1 MNRLQVE
8 RKPLLVPINE
18 ETKHE
23 GENRPT
29 KTELQKILKISVDN
43 CLPVVSSSHR
53 LFPDLTQKA
62 VDELPPPPKIDKY
75 KLARFLTEKAIREKK
90 IFTISGPYPIIRTAL
105 RKRGWVERKYL
116 HKHEAQ
122 EHKEDR
128 NETERD
134 NGGKNE
140 SKIALHEET
149 SPCNNSGDIHEIM
162 SRLVR
167 NEETSFYWTI
177 KKDAVDYYSL
187 HCEQMLNHYA
197 RTGSFTTKIGLCL
210 HMRNLPW
217 YVSANP
223 NAFFPRCYAICIED
237 EKYDFIQD
245 FRKTAASSI
254 LKWVVNL
261 DISGDHDQS
270 KTGNLQKKVVAG
282 GMDVKMTD
290 SNECCVKELP
300 GELIEM
306 ALKVCETYLQQIEHE
321 DIDIDAENSSVLS
334 DREWDQ
340 LIEQYYSLIH
350 EGAVICAA
358 ENYFSRC
365 QKILQK
371 IMLANPQRDID
382 GLHNIWIIKP
392 GAKSRGREIVC
403 KKQLQDILK
412 FVEPTDQF
420 PVKDHK
426 WVVQKYIES
435 PLLIYDTKFDIR
447 QWFLVTDWNPLT
459 IWFYKESYLRFS
471 TQRFS
476 LDNLHS
482 SIHLCN
488 NSIQKNYKNATDR
501 SSHLP
506 YHNMWTSSKFQEY
519 LQKRGLGHVWY
530 NIIYPSMKKTI
541 ICTMKLVQ
549 DQVEPRRSS
558 FELYGAD
565 FILGADF
572 KPWLIEINSSPTMF
586 PSTPITSDLCAQ
598 VQEDTIKVVIDRKHD
613 RTCDTGKFEILWR
626 QPMLDIPPFNPTDLL
641 VEGINVR
648 RLKKHMAAI
657 NNFTFLEPL
666 VGVPQ
671 SAIHQE
677 NKRESMTP
685 VNDRQNVRVK
695 HRNSI
700 SCTLPKTLKKP
711 QEKDVKVKAISKKL
725 PKPIDFPRIIDCRE
739 TSAFFDKKKS
749 KGIKEPSHQPGSQGA
764 TCSQKAHSLDWALL
778 QPSTETGPQNAN
790 KKTACLI
797 CGDEFQLEKNC
808 KRCSSFC
815 ATVLQGGSYLPM
827 SACSPP
833 EKMAKSRLAVPRYSH
848 PKYF

>member
-1 MNRLQVE
+1 MNRLQAE
-8 RKPLLVPINE
+8 RKSLLVPLNE

-23 GENRPT
+23 GENRLT
-29 KTELQKILKISVDN
+29 KVELPLQKILKITVDN
-43 CLPVVSSSHR
+43 CLPVVSSHQG

-62 VDELPPPPKIDKY
+62 VDEFLPPPKIDKY
-75 KLARFLTEKAIREKK
+75 KLARFLTEKAIRERR
-90 IFTISGPYPIIRTAL
+90 IFTISGPYPVIRNSL
-105 RKRGWVERKYL
+105 RKRGWVERKYPL
-116 HKHEAQ
+116 KYEPQ
-122 EHKEDR
+122 EHKEEG
-128 NETERD
+128 NETEHD

-140 SKIALHEET
+140 SKPALREEEI
-149 SPCNNSGDIHEIM
+149 PCNNSGDIHDIM

-187 HCEQMLNHYA
+187 HSDQMLNHYA

-223 NAFFPRCYAICIED
+223 NAFFPRCYAICIDD

-254 LKWVVNL
+254 LKWVVKL
-261 DISGDHDQS
+261 DITGDHDQS
-270 KTGNLQKKVVAG
+270 STGSLHTKAET
-282 GMDVKMTD
+282 TD
-290 SNECCVKELP
+290 PNESNIKELP

-306 ALKVCETYLQQIEHE
+306 ALKVCETYLQQLEHD
-321 DIDIDAENSSVLS
+321 DIDIEAENSPVLS
-334 DREWDQ
+334 DTEWDQ

-350 EGAVICAA
+350 EGGVICNA
-358 ENYFSRC
+358 ENYLTQC
-365 QKILQK
+365 QKILHK
-371 IMLANPQRDID
+371 IILANPQHGID

-403 KKQLQDILK
+403 KKRLQDILK
-412 FVEPTDQF
+412 LVEPTDQF
-420 PVKDHK
+420 PIKDHK

-501 SSHLP
+501 SPQLP

-519 LQKRGLGHVWY
+519 LQKRGLGHVWR
-530 NIIYPSMKKTI
+530 NIIYPSMKRNI
-541 ICTMKLVQ
+541 ICTMKVVQ

-565 FILGADF
+565 FILGDDF

-613 RTCDTGKFEILWR
+613 KSCDTGKFELLWR
-626 QPMLDIPPFNPTDLL
+626 QSLLDIPPFNPTDLL
-641 VEGINVR
+641 VEGISVR
-648 RLKKHMAAI
+648 RLKKHPSTFS
-657 NNFTFLEPL
+657 NFNFLEPL
-666 VGVPQ
+666 MGVPQ
-671 SAIHQE
+671 STPSQE
-677 NKRESMTP
+677 NKRESMSP
-685 VNDRQNVRVK
+685 VNDKQNVRFK
-695 HRNSI
+695 HRNSM
-700 SCTLPKTLKKP
+700 SYTLPKAFKKP
-711 QEKDVKVKAISKKL
+711 QEKDVKVKPVLKKVA
-725 PKPIDFPRIIDCRE
+725 KPIDFPRIVDGHEASSFTDR
-739 TSAFFDKKKS
+739 KKN
-749 KGIKEPSHQPGSQGA
+749 KGIKELNHQHGSQGA
-764 TCSQKAHSLDWALL
+764 TSSQNKMHSLDWALL
-778 QPSTETGPQNAN
+778 QPSTETVE
-790 KKTACLI
+790 
-797 CGDEFQLEKNC
+797 EFQRVKEEAETSKLGFPSPKEQTTNQEG
-808 KRCSSFC
+808 
-815 ATVLQGGSYLPM
+815 VLSL
-827 SACSPP
+827 SDIAAAS
-833 EKMAKSRLAVPRYSH
+833 
-848 PKYF
+848 